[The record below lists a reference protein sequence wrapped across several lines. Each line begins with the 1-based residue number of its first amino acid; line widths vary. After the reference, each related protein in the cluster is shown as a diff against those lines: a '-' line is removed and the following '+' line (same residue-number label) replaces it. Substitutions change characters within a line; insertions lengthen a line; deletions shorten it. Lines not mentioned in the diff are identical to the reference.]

1 MKKAILHT
9 IPLFS
14 VLLTAL
20 LALTSCGQEREEAA
34 APDGEATLVLSLG
47 DARLFTEL
55 TTRAERVVTDY
66 SRYTFTLNGTTISGA
81 PVVDLVVPVGDD
93 GIVKV
98 AAGSYTLSAD
108 NHDYANADNGHP
120 WYTGT
125 SELFTI
131 DVNETLNV
139 AIALGKPKNARI
151 TVAVDDSFTA
161 LYDDPV
167 VTLSDGERSVTMTS
181 SEDVCH
187 FIIPAS
193 GALAYTI
200 TAAAK
205 AGSHATDMAS
215 STGFVEIQA
224 GYNTTVRLKAHP
236 ASGIIIPVVDGG
248 HAGQFD

>member
-1 MKKAILHT
+1 MKKTILHIT
-9 IPLFS
+9 LLLS
-14 VLLTAL
+14 VLLFT
-20 LALTSCGQEREEAA
+20 LTGCQQERENEATPA
-34 APDGEATLVLSLG
+34 GEATLVLTLG
-47 DARLFTEL
+47 QTQLFTEL
-55 TTRAERVVTDY
+55 TTRAEHVVTDY

-81 PVVDLVVPVGDD
+81 PITDLVLPVGDD

-108 NHDYANADNGHP
+108 NRDYANAENGHP
-120 WYTGT
+120 WYSGT
-125 SELFTI
+125 SEPFSI
-131 DVNETLNV
+131 DVNQTLNV

-151 TVAVDDSFTA
+151 TVTVDDSFTS
-161 LYDDPV
+161 LYEDPV

-224 GYNTTVRLKAHP
+224 GYNTTVRLKANP
-236 ASGIIIPVVDGG
+236 ASGIIIPVVEGG
-248 HAGQFD
+248 HSGSFD

>member
-1 MKKAILHT
+1 M
-9 IPLFS
+9 
-14 VLLTAL
+14 LTL
-20 LALTSCGQEREEAA
+20 GQ
-34 APDGEATLVLSLG
+34 TQ
-47 DARLFTEL
+47 LFTEL
-55 TTRAERVVTDY
+55 TTRAEHVVTDY

-81 PVVDLVVPVGDD
+81 PITDLVLPVGDD

-108 NHDYANADNGHP
+108 NREYANADNGHP
-120 WYTGT
+120 WYCGT
-125 SELFTI
+125 SESFSI
-131 DVNETLNV
+131 DVNQTLTV

-151 TVAVDDSFTA
+151 TVTVDDSFTS
-161 LYDDPV
+161 LYENPV

-224 GYNTTVRLKAHP
+224 GYNTTVRLKANP
-236 ASGIIIPVVDGG
+236 ASGIIIPVLEGG
-248 HAGQFD
+248 HSGSFD

>member
-1 MKKAILHT
+1 MKKAILYI

-14 VLLTAL
+14 VLLVTL
-20 LALTSCGQEREEAA
+20 LTMTGCGQEREGEVT
-34 APDGEATLVLSLG
+34 PDGEATLVLTLG
-47 DARLFTEL
+47 DAQLFTEL
-55 TTRAERVVTDY
+55 TTKAERVVTDY

-81 PVVDLVVPVGDD
+81 PVTDLIVPVGDD
-93 GIVKV
+93 GVAKI

-108 NHDYANADNGHP
+108 NRDYVNADNGHP
-120 WYTGT
+120 WYQGV
-125 SELFTI
+125 SELFSI
-131 DVNETLNV
+131 DVNQTLNV
-139 AIALGKPKNARI
+139 AVALGKPRNARI
-151 TVAVDDSFTA
+151 TLVVDNSFSS

-167 VTLSDGERSVTMTS
+167 LTLSDGERSATLAS

-200 TAAAK
+200 TASAK

-224 GYNTTVRLKAHP
+224 GYNTTVRLKANP
-236 ASGIIIPVVDGG
+236 ASGIIIPVVEGG
-248 HAGQFD
+248 HSGQFD

>member
-1 MKKAILHT
+1 MKKTILHIT
-9 IPLFS
+9 LLLS
-14 VLLTAL
+14 VLLFT
-20 LALTSCGQEREEAA
+20 LTGCQQEREDEATPA
-34 APDGEATLVLSLG
+34 GEATLVLSFG
-47 DARLFTEL
+47 QPQLFTEL
-55 TTRAERVVTDY
+55 TTRAEHVVTDY

-81 PVVDLVVPVGDD
+81 PITDLVLPVGDD

-108 NHDYANADNGHP
+108 NREYANADNGHP
-120 WYTGT
+120 WYSGT
-125 SELFTI
+125 SEPFSI
-131 DVNETLNV
+131 DVNQTLNV

-151 TVAVDDSFTA
+151 TVTVDDSFTS
-161 LYDDPV
+161 LYENPV

-193 GALAYTI
+193 SALAYTI

-224 GYNTTVRLKAHP
+224 GYNTTVRLKANP
-236 ASGIIIPVVDGG
+236 ASGIIIPVVEGG
-248 HAGQFD
+248 HSGSFD